1 MLQASKLSCSCQEAT
16 VSFPPALGD
25 EVVVP
30 VLGAQATS
38 MTVPAVA
45 TTSRCNQRGR
55 APVIRALVG
64 LMVGAFYGRPPKR
77 VNESPAFLRFVN
89 MADSL
94 HPPVGCVPERGI
106 GRGIGHQIVQMWAG
120 EDDQHPFEER

>member
-1 MLQASKLSCSCQEAT
+1 MLQASKLSCSCHEAT

-55 APVIRALVG
+55 APVIRALVA

-77 VNESPAFLRFVN
+77 VNESPAFLRF
-89 MADSL
+89 AKKYS
-94 HPPVGCVPERGI
+94 PEGVDFP
-106 GRGIGHQIVQMWAG
+106 GKVLLPAAAHHGA
-120 EDDQHPFEER
+120 ELA